1 MILDAYTG
9 RARTWFAGLSQ
20 RERMLVLAAGGLVAI
35 ALLYFAL
42 VLPLQTMTGRREA
55 RVEQKSADLAWM
67 RQVAPAVASA
77 AAAGGAEDV
86 PTGESLVVL
95 VDRTA
100 REAGLGAAL
109 RDQSPNGEAGLRL
122 RLESAAFD
130 QLIEWLA
137 RLQERHG
144 VAIEAANFDATGA
157 PGLVNAS
164 LTLAHPAGS

>member
-1 MILDAYTG
+1 MNLDAYTE
-9 RARTWFAGLSQ
+9 RLRSWLSGLAP
-20 RERMLVLAAGGLVAI
+20 RERTLVFAAGGLLAI

-42 VLPLQTMTGRREA
+42 ILPLQAMTSRREA

-67 RQVAPAVASA
+67 RQVAPAVAAA

-86 PTGESLVVL
+86 ATGESLVVL

-122 RLESAAFD
+122 RLEAAAFD